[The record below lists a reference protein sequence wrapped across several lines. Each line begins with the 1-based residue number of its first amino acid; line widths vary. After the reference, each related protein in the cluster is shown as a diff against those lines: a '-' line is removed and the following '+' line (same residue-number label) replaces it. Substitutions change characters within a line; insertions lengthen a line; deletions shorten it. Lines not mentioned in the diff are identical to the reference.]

1 MKTICNRLIELIQS
15 DYFLTSSY
23 LSNHDESTI
32 SNGVT
37 SCGHLIYNILLWVTR
52 DVYMSV
58 RNDTSDVD
66 KSVMSK
72 SEEDLQSN
80 VDRIISI
87 RDSLT
92 EMLLQWMTL
101 DVNTT
106 INAENIEN
114 ILRNIRSE
122 AFRILNDLRLL
133 FPVKEQNHE
142 IVSSLAWTPGQ
153 EVFQGMKSVFDAE
166 TKRIKDKLSE
176 LSDTDSDKM
185 AADELSKEL
194 IDKVLCPLGQSMIYD
209 INNVNRRQAAAI
221 LIYLIDE
228 HSDVQNM
235 VKCWIK
241 KLKEQSI
248 VKYLEIQMVAL
259 KSFFIDKILSIIEQS
274 NNDENNDDELDIES
288 MISEEMNS
296 LILFSNKL
304 VQSMG
309 VGKCKGEVEIGL
321 VNFFHAVIDYSMSHS
336 NNFYMFASLE
346 TYVKLLS
353 NNAMNEI
360 SEYIDNAKLNSTDI
374 IESSTEAEFK
384 YFDSFYNKITGK
396 GINRYQENKSN
407 FASKKKKNGAPLNR
421 RTSTSTAEEVTPA
434 KSLKYNID
442 LPSNTSQQ
450 DWEIADNDNSYS
462 SISYSSQKGKT
473 NAVLNARYSSG
484 SRGAHYDDL
493 DLIEDG
499 IQFRNSIS
507 AVKSKDAR
515 SMHSTGLHIEELSPL
530 ENSDSEF
537 ESRAV
542 SQKSNTS
549 SKKNKRVSSPDNDD
563 MFDDLDARPSRRYRN

>member
-1 MKTICNRLIELIQS
+1 
-15 DYFLTSSY
+15 
-23 LSNHDESTI
+23 
-32 SNGVT
+32 
-37 SCGHLIYNILLWVTR
+37 
-52 DVYMSV
+52 
-58 RNDTSDVD
+58 
-66 KSVMSK
+66 
-72 SEEDLQSN
+72 
-80 VDRIISI
+80 
-87 RDSLT
+87 
-92 EMLLQWMTL
+92 
-101 DVNTT
+101 
-106 INAENIEN
+106 
-114 ILRNIRSE
+114 
-122 AFRILNDLRLL
+122 
-133 FPVKEQNHE
+133 
-142 IVSSLAWTPGQ
+142 
-153 EVFQGMKSVFDAE
+153 
-166 TKRIKDKLSE
+166 
-176 LSDTDSDKM
+176 
-185 AADELSKEL
+185 
-194 IDKVLCPLGQSMIYD
+194 
-209 INNVNRRQAAAI
+209 
-221 LIYLIDE
+221 
-228 HSDVQNM
+228 
-235 VKCWIK
+235 
-241 KLKEQSI
+241 
-248 VKYLEIQMVAL
+248 VAL

-407 FASKKKKNGAPLNR
+407 FASKKKKKGAPLNR

-450 DWEIADNDNSYS
+450 DWEMADNDNSYS

-515 SMHSTGLHIEELSPL
+515 SMPSTGLHIEELSPL
-530 ENSDSEF
+530 ETSDSEF
-537 ESRAV
+537 ENRAV